1 MCYDYLSIIYA
12 NDCARSVRLANRRR
26 SALFRT
32 RGSSVLP
39 SGLLCSAQ
47 RIALCCSA
55 ACSVLYDAAQQHQ
68 TEPSAPL
75 PCLFLPSLPFPCLP
89 CLFLPSSSFL
99 ASLFFLSSSLFSFLF
114 PFFLF
119 SLKSFCP
126 LLLLPIF
133 FALSLQKPKKQC
145 LPMDEETLKQKLMY
159 AGPKIASMNRRL
171 EGHDYQARQIYLI
184 TMCVWRDVG
193 RSSVRWLATCANLW
207 VLPMLHV
214 CRPVLS
220 ARPLSRTGKGCWH
233 GYRR

>member
-47 RIALCCSA
+47 RLALCCSA

-89 CLFLPSSSFL
+89 CLFLPSSPFL

-133 FALSLQKPKKQC
+133 FC
-145 LPMDEETLKQKLMY
+145 LIFAKTEETMFAY
-159 AGPKIASMNRRL
+159 GRR
-171 EGHDYQARQIYLI
+171 DAKAKA
-184 TMCVWRDVG
+184 DVRRTKDRLHESALG
-193 RSSVRWLATCANLW
+193 R
-207 VLPMLHV
+207 P
-214 CRPVLS
+214 
-220 ARPLSRTGKGCWH
+220 
-233 GYRR
+233 

>member
-26 SALFRT
+26 SALFRI

-47 RIALCCSA
+47 RLALCCPA

-75 PCLFLPSLPFPCLP
+75 PCLFLPSLPFPA
-89 CLFLPSSSFL
+89 FL
-99 ASLFFLSSSLFSFLF
+99 AFPCFPILPFFFPFLLPFS
-114 PFFLF
+114 FFLF

-133 FALSLQKPKKQC
+133 FC
-145 LPMDEETLKQKLMY
+145 LIFAKTEETMFAY
-159 AGPKIASMNRRL
+159 GRR
-171 EGHDYQARQIYLI
+171 DAKAKA
-184 TMCVWRDVG
+184 DVRRTKDRLHESALG
-193 RSSVRWLATCANLW
+193 R
-207 VLPMLHV
+207 P
-214 CRPVLS
+214 
-220 ARPLSRTGKGCWH
+220 
-233 GYRR
+233 